1 MEPFTTKGHWWLPG
15 TDPKDALVG
24 VLTFDPQGDTELNL
38 FGSFSLKP
46 RGIPTVLGKSDNG
59 RVITLVNCLV
69 EITDH
74 LGDDYNW
81 EYSRYRFAFVLMNH
95 HFEREQDI
103 VFELIRVKYAG
114 LENWASTKY
123 YLSKNY
129 VNYEEEI
136 TIEEYFRSR
145 PDTHSIVHSVTVVL
159 DNFSVSVR
167 CKHTRIDDELSSFPF
182 EQDTDIQ
189 FVPDRPWGI
198 EETLSRI
205 FQMKI
210 FLSLV
215 MGTSTW
221 PVSVEAF
228 NSAATSKSITVHY
241 NPRTS
246 FVNQYLMREDY
257 MYFTLEKQRK
267 NVEECLRIW
276 FANYKKLE
284 LVLDLYN
291 RCISNILVAEDNFL
305 IYAKAVEVFH
315 RIKHDQPFIDK
326 AKYNEIRKAIVSSLP
341 EYFPDT
347 QKEKRHR
354 LVQRMDSSLEYANGL
369 SLRGRL
375 KDIRNK
381 YQQNSDLLFRDF
393 RSLAD
398 IIVDTR
404 NYLTHYDETGSPKA
418 NEGLYALGYMS
429 MRLRYILEL
438 CLLTELGFD
447 ESDLQAMVSNNTHK
461 RLSQRRPD
469 RPFPKPRT

>member
-1 MEPFTTKGHWWLPG
+1 MDNSEERISVEESFRSKSGLFSVTHPVNIVFDDYKVSIRRIFTRDVQEWNVYFVK
-15 TDPKDALVG
+15 
-24 VLTFDPQGDTELNL
+24 QDTEIDILPV
-38 FGSFSLKP
+38 SL
-46 RGIPTVLGKSDNG
+46 RELD
-59 RVITLVNCLV
+59 
-69 EITDH
+69 
-74 LGDDYNW
+74 
-81 EYSRYRFAFVLMNH
+81 AF
-95 HFEREQDI
+95 F
-103 VFELIRVKYAG
+103 Y
-114 LENWASTKY
+114 W
-123 YLSKNY
+123 
-129 VNYEEEI
+129 
-136 TIEEYFRSR
+136 
-145 PDTHSIVHSVTVVL
+145 
-159 DNFSVSVR
+159 
-167 CKHTRIDDELSSFPF
+167 
-182 EQDTDIQ
+182 
-189 FVPDRPWGI
+189 
-198 EETLSRI
+198 I
-205 FQMKI
+205 FQLKI

-221 PVSVEAF
+221 PVSVRAY
-228 NSAATSKSITVHY
+228 NSAATSKTITVHY
-241 NPRTS
+241 NPRTR
-246 FVNQYLMREDY
+246 FANQHLMKGQF

-315 RIKHDQPFIDK
+315 RIRHDQPFIDK
-326 AKYNEIRKAIVSSLP
+326 AKYNEIRRAIVSSLP

-354 LVQRMDSSLEYANGL
+354 LVQRMDSSLKYANGL
-369 SLRGRL
+369 SFRGRL
-375 KDIRNK
+375 KDIRDR
-381 YQQNSDLLFRDF
+381 YQNNSDLLFGDYN
-393 RSLAD
+393 SLVD

-418 NEGLYALGYMS
+418 KEGLYALGYMS

>member
-1 MEPFTTKGHWWLPG
+1 MEAFTTKGHWWLPG
-15 TDPKDALVG
+15 DDPENAMFG
-24 VLTFDPQGDTELNL
+24 VLTFDPQGYTEL
-38 FGSFSLKP
+38 
-46 RGIPTVLGKSDNG
+46 VLAGFLPGDPPIILGVSDQGKA
-59 RVITLVNCLV
+59 ITLVNCQV
-69 EITDH
+69 TIVDKPV
-74 LGDDYNW
+74 GA
-81 EYSRYRFAFVLMNH
+81 YSWRYSKFHYAVILRNH
-95 HFEREQDI
+95 HFVREEDI
-103 VFELIRVKYAG
+103 VFECIRVNYAG
-114 LENWASTKY
+114 LDNWAATDKTWEGVSAD
-123 YLSKNY
+123 
-129 VNYEEEI
+129 
-136 TIEEYFRSR
+136 EYFRTR
-145 PDTHSIVHSVTVVL
+145 PDVKSTVNPVSVVL
-159 DNFSVSVR
+159 DDF
-167 CKHTRIDDELSSFPF
+167 ELSIRRKFLRGVDLWKSPAI
-182 EQDTDIQ
+182 QRDADIQ
-189 FVPDRPWGI
+189 FLPVSTWGI
-198 EETLSRI
+198 EETLSNI

-221 PVSVEAF
+221 PVSVEAI

-246 FVNQYLMREDY
+246 FVNQYWMREDY

-276 FANYKKLE
+276 FSNYKKLE

-291 RCISNILVAEDNFL
+291 RCISNNLVAEDNFL

-326 AKYNEIRKAIVSSLP
+326 AKYNEIRRAIVSSLP

-354 LVQRMDSSLEYANGL
+354 LVQRMDSALEYANGL

-375 KDIRNK
+375 KDIRDK

-418 NEGLYALGYMS
+418 KEGLYALGYMS

-461 RLSQRRPD
+461 RFSSRRPD